1 MTMGSFMTYVLH
13 FSGLL
18 VVILG
23 LSIKPKM
30 KVLGLVI
37 AVSGFLLG
45 TSPVWYSAL
54 TQPTDEEMYEAWRE
68 QQRLHQER
76 MDNRQ

>member
-18 VVILG
+18 VVIVG

-37 AVSGFLLG
+37 AVGGFLLG

-76 MDNRQ
+76 MDNRP